1 MVQKFLLALR
11 IRGGLIT
18 SVIVIFVAKAL
29 IARNSHLIFDL
40 IDLDS
45 PSWAKSL
52 FRRMGFKKTHENNW
66 QDRGAKKEAQLL
78 YLHDIVSLV
87 DDHNILDSLILNL
100 DQTKLK
106 YILSANHT
114 LAKKG
119 SKSIETA
126 GSDDKR
132 CITGTFTVSL
142 EGGFLPMQLIYGGKT
157 NQSLLHFKFPE
168 SFSLSVNPKHYS
180 NTLESIKII
189 NEVIIPY
196 VIAQREILRNP
207 NQGALLICNVF
218 RGQIIDEVTL
228 HLLQGNIYFVTVPN
242 NMTHLFQPLDLTVN
256 GHCKTFMK
264 NRVCKMVYAT
274 G

>member
-1 MVQKFLLALR
+1 MGKKPFSQN
-11 IRGGLIT
+11 GLQ
-18 SVIVIFVAKAL
+18 
-29 IARNSHLIFDL
+29 
-40 IDLDS
+40 
-45 PSWAKSL
+45 
-52 FRRMGFKKTHENNW
+52 KTHENNW

-87 DDHNILDSLILNL
+87 DDHNIPDSLILNL

-106 YILSANHT
+106 YIPSANHT

-157 NQSLLHFKFPE
+157 NQSLLRFKFPE

-189 NEVIIPY
+189 NKVIIPY
-196 VIAQREILRNP
+196 VNAQREILSNP
-207 NQGALLICNVF
+207 NQAALLIFNVF
-218 RGQIIDEVTL
+218 RSQIADEVTL
-228 HLLQGNIYFVTVPN
+228 LLQNNIYFVTVPN
-242 NMTHLFQPLDLTVN
+242 NVTHLFQPLDFN
-256 GHCKTFMK
+256 CKVKSTMH
-264 NRVCKMVYAT
+264 
-274 G
+274 